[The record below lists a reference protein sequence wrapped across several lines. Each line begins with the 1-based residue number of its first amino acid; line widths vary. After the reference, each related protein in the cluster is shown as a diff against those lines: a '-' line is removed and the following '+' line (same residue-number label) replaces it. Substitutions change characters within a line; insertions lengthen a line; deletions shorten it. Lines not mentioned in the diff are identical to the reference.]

1 MSNSYNIR
9 STKIGNS
16 AGFRLPAEFYRQ
28 HPQFANASGWIF
40 VLSPDTAIVKIIPE
54 SVEDE
59 DEEDSLMM
67 RLFLDFAMTE
77 ALKNNTLQPYTT
89 EMSEAA
95 HKLIEGVEIE
105 DESLSDG

>member
-1 MSNSYNIR
+1 MNNPHKIR

-16 AGFRLPAEFYRQ
+16 AGFRLPAEFYREY
-28 HPQFANASGWIF
+28 PQFANASGWIE

-54 SVEDE
+54 LVNEE

-89 EMSEAA
+89 QMSESE
-95 HKLIEGVEIE
+95 HKLIEGVELE
-105 DESLSDG
+105 DECD